1 MANGLF
7 ATPEQIA
14 ASERAASFNVPN
26 VFGLFSGLGSSVGN
40 VARRGLGGDDTRS
53 GAQLRAGQIQEI
65 MKGTDFKDPNSM
77 AETVNAL
84 NEAGFQNEALKIF
97 GAIPT
102 PTKPGKT
109 FGPLQSQKLD
119 IKDDSGNVTTKE
131 QFFQIGSDNA
141 FTPRFSI
148 TSSGE
153 VDTGSGTPLRLNTEF
168 IGQAR
173 IPDKT
178 VDLLINRFAGLPE
191 LNTVNSA
198 EVEDLYKKG
207 LEGRVLAMT
216 NELKQQQREQLLT
229 TTTDIEEQRGFPLT
243 QVEFD
248 VLASK
253 IIKDDANNAENAFNS
268 LLTSGE
274 YRKFVDGGIP
284 LTEPTVAPPTLETT
298 TLAETQ
304 QLTAQEQ
311 KKQDA
316 VMAVAKRTGKPVY
329 GDPRKGEFSILNL
342 SGQSEGQQIKR
353 GQFINAMQQ
362 VANSKISPEDAM
374 TSLTEQGFVFDPD
387 SQVRHTVHLQLMQ
400 ERPAFAASLLP
411 LLDNE
416 DEFDRAALNETQ
428 RHVEGFNFPAYAKS
442 RAIRDYLKDMMKSPF
457 SSKKKGR
464 HGRKGRS
471 Q

>member
-1 MANGLF
+1 MALF

-14 ASERAASFNVPN
+14 AAERQASFQTPN
-26 VFGLFSGLGSSVGN
+26 VFGLFSGLGTSLGN

-53 GAQLRAGQIQEI
+53 GAQIRAGQLQDI
-65 MKGTDFKDPNSM
+65 MRGTDFKDPTSM

-109 FGPLQSQKLD
+109 FGPMQSTKID

-131 QFFQIGSDNA
+131 QFFQMGSDNA

-173 IPDKT
+173 VPDKT
-178 VDLLINRFAGLPE
+178 VELLINRFAGLPE
-191 LNTVNSA
+191 LAGNTNKTDI
-198 EVEDLYKKG
+198 EDLYKKG
-207 LEGRVLAMT
+207 IEGRVLAMT
-216 NELKQQQREQLLT
+216 NELKQQQREDLLT
-229 TTTDIEEQRGFPLT
+229 LTADIEQQRGTPLT

-248 VLASK
+248 VLAAK
-253 IIKDDANNAENAFNS
+253 TVKDDARNAETAFDS
-268 LLTSGE
+268 LLSSGE
-274 YRKFVDGGIP
+274 YRNFIQQGLP
-284 LTEPTVAPPTLETT
+284 LTEAEIAPPALENL

-342 SGQSEGQQIKR
+342 SGRDPKQQVQR
-353 GQFINAMQQ
+353 GQFIDAMRQ
-362 VANSKISPEDAM
+362 VANSQVSAEDAM
-374 TSLTEQGFVFDPD
+374 TSLTEQGFIFDPD

-400 ERPAFAASLLP
+400 EQAPFAASLLP

-442 RAIRDYLKDMMKSPF
+442 RAIRDYLKDMMKSSV
-457 SSKKKGR
+457 SSKKSSRRG
-464 HGRKGRS
+464 HGAR
-471 Q
+471 